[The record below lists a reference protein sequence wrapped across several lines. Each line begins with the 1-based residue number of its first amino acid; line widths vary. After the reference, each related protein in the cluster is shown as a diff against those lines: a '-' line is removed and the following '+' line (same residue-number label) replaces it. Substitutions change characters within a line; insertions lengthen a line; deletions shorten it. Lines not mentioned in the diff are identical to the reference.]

1 MTTTQKHLGIFHG
14 WWVVLAAAVGL
25 LLSIAPVV
33 VFTLGVF
40 MKPLNQEFNWSRGE
54 ISFALTLST
63 FVSSFAMPL
72 TGQLVDRYGARRI
85 AVPSLLLF
93 GTSVASLS
101 LLTASLWHLYAL
113 FLLIGLVACGTTP
126 LPYARVISA
135 WFDKQRGL
143 ALGFTLAGVGVG
155 TFVMPSLAH
164 ALVSTQGWRVAYACL
179 GMLVIVIA
187 APIVGLVLR
196 ETPAMMGLQPD
207 GKMRPEFLLA
217 TVQKE
222 ATGLDARAARRTTS
236 FWCVAIAFFLVSLVT
251 NGCVVHLV
259 PLLTDRGVSPQS
271 AAFAASA
278 SGVALLF
285 GRVWTGYL
293 LDRLFAPY
301 VAIAFF
307 LALGLG
313 VFLLWT
319 DTAGAIALAAAMLVG
334 LGLGAEVDIIAFL
347 VGRYFGLLAFGE
359 IYGYVFAA
367 FVLGAGIGPL
377 LMGGGFDAAG
387 SYRWVLGAFV
397 LITLVAC
404 GLMTQLGPY
413 RFKVEIE

>member
-1 MTTTQKHLGIFHG
+1 
-14 WWVVLAAAVGL
+14 
-25 LLSIAPVV
+25 
-33 VFTLGVF
+33 
-40 MKPLNQEFNWSRGE
+40 
-54 ISFALTLST
+54 
-63 FVSSFAMPL
+63 
-72 TGQLVDRYGARRI
+72 
-85 AVPSLLLF
+85 
-93 GTSVASLS
+93 
-101 LLTASLWHLYAL
+101 
-113 FLLIGLVACGTTP
+113 
-126 LPYARVISA
+126 
-135 WFDKQRGL
+135 
-143 ALGFTLAGVGVG
+143 
-155 TFVMPSLAH
+155 
-164 ALVSTQGWRVAYACL
+164 
-179 GMLVIVIA
+179 
-187 APIVGLVLR
+187 
-196 ETPAMMGLQPD
+196 
-207 GKMRPEFLLA
+207 
-217 TVQKE
+217 VQKE

-259 PLLTDRGVSPQS
+259 PLLTDRGISAQT
-271 AAFAASA
+271 AAFAASV

-307 LALGLG
+307 LALALG
-313 VFLLWT
+313 VFLLWIE
-319 DTAGAIALAAAMLVG
+319 TADAIALAAAMLVG

-377 LMGGGFDAAG
+377 LMGSGFDASG

-397 LITLVAC
+397 LITLVAS